1 MSTRCI
7 QLVYTHMIVSCK
19 AKPEGHHHQRCAQ
32 TLTASESH
40 GHMQQRWFQQ
50 SAPSQTLVMWQPH
63 GLLMEKSICAYR
75 AARLHCILLVPPATF
90 LRAQQY
96 CTAQQYCRYDHAA
109 LHISL
114 PTSLIPTA
122 PLLQCFLT
130 FALSGLTCSVLSHHS
145 MLRAYS
151 SCWKAARARLDIRA
165 TCTHTYKRRCH
176 GLNQADR

>member
-1 MSTRCI
+1 MYLVQPSLRDSTIKGAPRRRQHHNLMATCSSAGSNN
-7 QLVYTHMIVSCK
+7 QLRRRPWSCGSHM
-19 AKPEGHHHQRCAQ
+19 
-32 TLTASESH
+32 
-40 GHMQQRWFQQ
+40 
-50 SAPSQTLVMWQPH
+50 
-63 GLLMEKSICAYR
+63 GLLMEKSICAHR
-75 AARLHCILLVPPATF
+75 VARLHCILLVPPATF

-122 PLLQCFLT
+122 PLLQCSLT